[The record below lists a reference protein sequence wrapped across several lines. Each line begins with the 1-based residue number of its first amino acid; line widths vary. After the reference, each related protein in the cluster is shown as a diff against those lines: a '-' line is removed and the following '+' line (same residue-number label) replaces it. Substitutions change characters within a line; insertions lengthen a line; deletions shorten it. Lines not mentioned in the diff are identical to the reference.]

1 MNRLY
6 LLGLVFIFLGGGL
19 GSLLRYLLGVGV
31 SYLVP
36 ASRGAFGWGTLLVNV
51 LGSCLI
57 GYFVERY
64 HSELGLDRLLLV
76 VGFCGGFTT
85 FSTFAMEVYT
95 LFTEGLS
102 WLALLYIVGSILLSL
117 GALYLG
123 LRLAGA

>member
-1 MNRLY
+1 MNRLS

-19 GSLLRYLLGVGV
+19 GSLLRYLLGVGF

-51 LGSCLI
+51 LGSYLI

-85 FSTFAMEVYT
+85 FSTFTMEVYT

-102 WLALLYIVGSILLSL
+102 WLALLHIVGSILLSL